1 MFATDRSYK
10 SLELVRTTKFQSSAD
25 ELPVASQNVDMVFSS
40 EMLEHLPEKIF
51 NGAIGEIKRATK
63 KYVLLTFPN
72 DENTVKNLV
81 QCPNCQ
87 FIFNKSYHLRNLN
100 LSKIT
105 SLFSEYTLQK
115 HFVLGA
121 KIRNYNSVLS
131 FIKHKFSPSSSWI
144 PKNWTP
150 DGRRSTM
157 CPDCETAFE
166 IPYNFHFISFVC
178 DLLNSVLS
186 PKRPYQLCVLLKKNN
201 A

>member
-1 MFATDRSYK
+1 MDNTTYYDQFNWQSANLSDRLKVKIQLLLNIIPDDVHSILDIGCGDGVISEALSSKYKVFATDRSYK

-72 DENTVKNLV
+72 DENTDKNLV

-121 KIRNYNSVLS
+121 KIRNCT
-131 FIKHKFSPSSSWI
+131 FIYK
-144 PKNWTP
+144 
-150 DGRRSTM
+150 
-157 CPDCETAFE
+157 A
-166 IPYNFHFISFVC
+166 
-178 DLLNSVLS
+178 
-186 PKRPYQLCVLLKKNN
+186 
-201 A
+201 